1 MAVYSYARVSTG
13 NQGMSLKV
21 QENTL
26 RAYATTMQMEVD
38 QHFADEGVS
47 GSVKLAERP
56 AGGQLINLL
65 KEGDHLLIAKFD
77 RLFRN
82 SEDAL
87 YSINRFKEQGIRLYI
102 MDMGG
107 EVTGDGVGKL
117 IYTILAAVADF
128 ERSRIAE
135 RIRDV
140 KVAHS
145 EEGRFMGGHVP
156 WGHTVIE
163 LQEVK
168 YLQESDWYQQA
179 LAELADLHWAKGKST
194 RKIAMYLSEKY
205 APISHNTVNKLSLWL
220 YQLIDD

>member
-13 NQGMSLKV
+13 TQGMSLKV

-38 QHFADEGVS
+38 QHFADESVS
-47 GSVKLAERP
+47 GSVRLAERP

-65 KEGDHLLIAKFD
+65 TEGDHLLIAKFD

-140 KVAHS
+140 KVAHAD
-145 EEGRFMGGHVP
+145 EGRFMGGYVP
-156 WGHTVIE
+156 WGYEVVE
-163 LQEVK
+163 LGNTKFIQEH
-168 YLQESDWYQQA
+168 YWYQQA
-179 LAELADLHWAKGKST
+179 LAELADMHWANRWST
-194 RKIAMYLSEKY
+194 RKIASYLSDKY
-205 APISHNTVNKLSLWL
+205 EPISHNTVAKLSNWL

>member
-13 NQGMSLKV
+13 TQGMSLKV

-38 QHFADEGVS
+38 QHFADESVS
-47 GSVKLAERP
+47 GSMKLAERP
-56 AGGQLINLL
+56 AGGQLISLL
-65 KEGDHLLIAKFD
+65 TEGDHLLIAKFD

-140 KVAHS
+140 KMAHS
-145 EEGRFMGGHVP
+145 DEGRYMGGDVP
-156 WGHTVIE
+156 WGHEVIE
-163 LQEVK
+163 LHGTK
-168 YLQESDWYQQA
+168 YLQECEWYQNA
-179 LAELADLHWAKGKST
+179 LAELAELHLANGKST
-194 RKIAMYLSEKY
+194 RQVAGYLSRKY
-205 APISHNTVNKLSLWL
+205 APLSHNTVHKLSKWL

>member
-13 NQGMSLKV
+13 TQGMSLKV

-47 GSVKLAERP
+47 GSAKLAERP

-140 KVAHS
+140 KVAHAD
-145 EEGRFMGGHVP
+145 EGRFMGGHVP
-156 WGHTVIE
+156 WGQRIV
-163 LQEVK
+163 EVHGIK
-168 YLQESDWYQQA
+168 YLEEEPWYQEA
-179 LAELADLHWAKGKST
+179 LAELANMHWASQFST
-194 RKIAMYLSEKY
+194 RKVSAKLSEKY
-205 APISHNTVNKLSLWL
+205 APVSHNTVAKLSNWL